1 MRGPIARSP
10 EAGGLAQAYAVLY
23 PAVAE
28 AASRVDATA
37 IGLVDL
43 GRPAGR
49 NLRLDQVGITYS
61 SGQSL
66 GDPSSPVQVTAALV
80 GGRTVPARA
89 LPEVVARVV
98 VEPDPAGALARVAD
112 AVARVPVD
120 ALPVVITTWALSRL
134 PAERRPRLLDRLGEA
149 AAGRPVAWV
158 SAEGVGV
165 APAIPTLGDRH
176 ASGHSIVGL
185 ALFEGPA
192 RHAEALGRC
201 WSRGRWL
208 AWLADAEL

>member
-1 MRGPIARSP
+1 MRPPTARSS
-10 EAGGLAQAYAVLY
+10 EAGGLAQAYSVLY

-28 AASRVDATA
+28 AASRVGASA

-43 GRPAGR
+43 GRPAGI
-49 NLRLDQVGITYS
+49 NLDLDRVGISYS
-61 SGQSL
+61 NGQAL
-66 GDPSSPVQVTAALV
+66 GDPSSPVQVSAALV
-80 GGRTVPARA
+80 GGRPVPARA
-89 LPEVVARVV
+89 LPEVVARVA
-98 VEPDPAGALARVAD
+98 VERGRADALTLLPD
-112 AVARVPVD
+112 AVARVPAD

-165 APAIPTLGDRH
+165 APAIPTLGDRR
-176 ASGHSIVGL
+176 AFGHSILGL
-185 ALFEGPA
+185 ALCDGPA

-208 AWLADAEL
+208 AWLAEV